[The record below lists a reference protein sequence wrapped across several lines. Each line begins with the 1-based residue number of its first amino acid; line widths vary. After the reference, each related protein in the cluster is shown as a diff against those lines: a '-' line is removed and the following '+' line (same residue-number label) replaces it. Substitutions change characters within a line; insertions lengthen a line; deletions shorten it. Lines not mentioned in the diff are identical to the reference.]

1 MTETTRARE
10 RSRSTFLKAVLALVG
25 IALFVS
31 FISLG
36 TWQVQR
42 RAWKLDLIERVEQR
56 VHSQPVAVP
65 APALWPQVERETHEY
80 LPVQAHGHWL
90 EGRSVL
96 TQAVTEL
103 GAGFWLLT
111 PLQQADGTQL
121 LVNRGYVP
129 AEQRKAFAARIAGAS
144 PDVAPG
150 DAVTVEGLLR
160 LTEPKGG
167 FMRDN
172 APAEDRWHS
181 RDVQA
186 IAQAKGLERVVPFFV
201 DQGRPGQAVAAG
213 WPRPGLTVIQFANT
227 HAVYALTWY
236 GLALMVV
243 VAAWLVMRYEKRKAQ
258 ANPPSAH

>member
-1 MTETTRARE
+1 MTASTSGGRKP
-10 RSRSTFLKAVLALVG
+10 SRITFTKAVLAVAG
-25 IALFVS
+25 IALFFA

-42 RAWKLDLIERVEQR
+42 RAWKLDLIERVNER

-65 APALWPQVERETHEY
+65 TQAQWPQVQPSTHEY
-80 LPVQAHGHWL
+80 LAVQAQGQWI

-111 PLQQADGTQL
+111 PLQQADGSQL
-121 LVNRGYVP
+121 LVNRGFVP
-129 AEQRKAFAARIAGAS
+129 TEQRKAFVERIAA
-144 PDVAPG
+144 APQEPAG
-150 DAVTVEGLLR
+150 EEVSVVGLLR
-160 LTEPKGG
+160 FTEPKGG

-172 APAEDRWHS
+172 APEEDRWHS

-186 IAQAKGLERVVPFFV
+186 IAQAKSLQPVAPFFV
-201 DQGRPGQAVAAG
+201 DQGLPGQSAVVQT
-213 WPRPGLTVIQFANT
+213 WPRPGLTVIQFTNT

-243 VAAWLVMRYEKRKAQ
+243 GAAWLVVRYERRKQ
-258 ANPPSAH
+258 SL